1 MAFAAEMQ
9 TDDRDTHMQ
18 MRLIDAMYIEAML
31 LADEARAYFD
41 DVGRVDREALD
52 PAVRVGFSCESLK
65 VTTRLM
71 HVIAWFLTQRAIQA
85 GELRAGDALDPNRR
99 LGDAPST
106 GRPLL
111 DLLPVRARRLIE
123 ASIDLHRRVSHMDRA
138 QDLPVVAAS
147 PALIMQKRLA
157 TAL

>member
-1 MAFAAEMQ
+1 MQ
-9 TDDRDTHMQ
+9 TADRNTQMQ
-18 MRLIDAMYIEAML
+18 MRRIDAMYSEAML

-41 DVGRVDREALD
+41 DVGRVDREALE

-106 GRPLL
+106 GQPLL
-111 DLLPVRARRLIE
+111 DVLPVRARRLIE
-123 ASIDLHRRVSHMDRA
+123 ASIDLHRRVSHMDVA
-138 QDLPVVAAS
+138 QDAPMVVAS
-147 PALIMQKRLA
+147 PALTMQKRLA
-157 TAL
+157 AAL